1 MVPRKSPAVKKRASV
16 LIVAASPRPKGNS
29 TVLAGEA
36 ARGAEEAGAEVK
48 VVRLAGL
55 AIGPCLAC
63 DGCRKAGARGCV
75 RKDDLTAL
83 HPEVLA
89 ADALLIA
96 TPVYWFTMSGQAKLF
111 MDRLYAFGAKG
122 YRGLKG
128 KRVGLILTY
137 ADATPRSSGALNA
150 LKSFEDAFAYVG
162 APIVGTVFGQGG
174 KAGAIRANKAV
185 IRKAYA
191 LGRALVRR
199 GGP

>member
-1 MVPRKSPAVKKRASV
+1 MKLLV
-16 LIVAASPRPKGNS
+16 IAASPRLKGNS
-29 TVLAGEA
+29 TILAGEA
-36 ARGAEEAGAEVK
+36 ARGAEEAGAEVEI
-48 VVRLAGL
+48 VRLAGL

-63 DGCRKAGARGCV
+63 NGCRKAGAKGCV
-75 RKDDLTAL
+75 RKDGLTAL

-96 TPVYWFTMSGQAKLF
+96 SPVYWFTMSGQAKLF

-174 KAGAIRANKAV
+174 KAGAVGTDKAV
-185 IRKAYA
+185 MKKARA
-191 LGRALVRR
+191 LGRALAS
-199 GGP
+199 